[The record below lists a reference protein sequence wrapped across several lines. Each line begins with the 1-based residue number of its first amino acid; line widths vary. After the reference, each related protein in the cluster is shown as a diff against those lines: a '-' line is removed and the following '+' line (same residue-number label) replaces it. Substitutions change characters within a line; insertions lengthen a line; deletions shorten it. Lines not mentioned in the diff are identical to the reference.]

1 MIGPALV
8 CVSGCGDDG
17 LGARYP
23 LSGKVTYKGQPVAK
37 GRITFTPTDA
47 HGHGATGEIENGSFS
62 SVTTL
67 NPGDGALPG
76 DYKVS
81 IDTREVDEAVLK
93 EETKKLAEKH
103 GMPNI
108 AQLPQ
113 ELRAQAMKNA
123 KSSVPG
129 KYQIPESTDL
139 KTTVKAEKNYVE
151 LDLKD

>member
-1 MIGPALV
+1 MG
-8 CVSGCGDDG
+8 S
-17 LGARYP
+17 RYP

-37 GRITFTPTDA
+37 GRITFTPVSA
-47 HGHGATGEIENGSFS
+47 NGHGATGEIDNGSFS

-81 IDTREVDEAVLK
+81 IDTREVDEAAVK
-93 EETKKLAEKH
+93 AEAKKLAEKH
-103 GMPNI
+103 GMPNMAPAMI
-108 AQLPQ
+108 PP
-113 ELRAQAMKNA
+113 ELLAEATKNA
-123 KSSVPG
+123 KASVPA
-129 KYQIPESTDL
+129 KYQVPESSDL